1 MRSRTRS
8 PPPASSEENAFTQQA
23 ERDTIKKNK
32 SKCCGALPQQKKGEE
47 KAMLSNKSKAIGYIM
62 LSAFGYELITAFFR
76 HAGDLPIK
84 KK

>member
-8 PPPASSEENAFTQQA
+8 PPPASSEENAFTQRA

-62 LSAFGYELITAFFR
+62 LSAFGVALIKRFLGLT
-76 HAGDLPIK
+76 GDRP
-84 KK
+84 